1 MSDASKDLPLTDLK
15 VVDFS
20 RLLPGPWA
28 TQTLADMGA
37 DVIRIEPPG
46 GDPTRAL
53 APFFQGQPGPD
64 RSLFFLYMN
73 TSKRGI
79 TLDYTQ
85 PAGRALMLNLVRQAD
100 LVVESCP
107 PGFLARYGLGY
118 TDLAAERSTIVQT
131 SITGFGQ
138 TRPHRDWS
146 STDLVAGAMG
156 GSLYVTG
163 EAEDPPVSL
172 AGHQNHLMDNTAAAA
187 SSLIAL
193 RHAGKT
199 GQGQHVDISIQE
211 TTLAISH
218 ISGVGKWLD
227 DGIIPRRVGSGL
239 TASVPSGAYL
249 CRDGRVYLMVNR
261 PAHWAALAQWIHEET
276 GNQEVLDPLF
286 EGPSSRRIEYRELL
300 DLFIGELTEQHT
312 VQDIFQEGQRRHIA
326 FTPLYSPAEVVRDAH
341 LAARDF
347 FVSVPHPSAESI
359 RMPGAPYHHA
369 ATPWAIRRPAPRFG
383 EHNESIYCGELGIQQ
398 HALQELID
406 LGVV

>member
-1 MSDASKDLPLTDLK
+1 MNPGALAGRKVLEITDASGAYCGKL
-15 VVDFS
+15 
-20 RLLPGPWA
+20 
-28 TQTLADMGA
+28 LADMGA

-53 APFFQGQPGPD
+53 GPFFQDQPGPD

-79 TLDYTQ
+79 TLDYTR
-85 PAGRALMLNLVRQAD
+85 PAGHALLLKLVRQAD
-100 LVVESCP
+100 LVVESYP

-118 TDLAAERSTIVQT
+118 PELAAERPGIVLT

-138 TRPHRDWS
+138 TGPHRDWA
-146 STDLVAGAMG
+146 STDLVAGAVG

-172 AGHQNHLMDNTAAAA
+172 AGHQNHLMASTTAAA

-193 RHAGKT
+193 RHAGRT
-199 GQGQHVDISIQE
+199 GRGQHVDISIQE
-211 TTLAISH
+211 TTLAVSH

-249 CRDGRVYLMVNR
+249 CQNGRVYLMVNR

-300 DLFIGELTEQHT
+300 DLFISELTERHT
-312 VQDIFQEGQRRHIA
+312 VQEVFQEGQRRHIA
-326 FTPLYSPAEVVRDAH
+326 FTPLFSPAEVVRDAH
-341 LAARDF
+341 LAARNF
-347 FVSVPHPSAESI
+347 FISVPHAAQETL
-359 RMPGAPYHHA
+359 RMPGAPYHHD

-383 EHNESIYCGELGIQQ
+383 EHNEAVYCGELGIRPD
-398 HALQELID
+398 ALQDLID
-406 LGVV
+406 QGVV